1 MMKVRFIFQHN
12 NMKKK
17 LFTKDIK
24 GKGRGVFCNQ
34 HINKDEEFE
43 TCPLLV
49 FPAGDYDTLIE
60 SHLVDYFF
68 NFNKAE
74 HTLALA
80 LGFGSL
86 YNHAV
91 LSNAAYAL
99 NRENKTITFYALE
112 DIPSNAE
119 ICINY
124 AGERGQ
130 EFKEWFES
138 RNISYR

>member
-1 MMKVRFIFQHN
+1 MNKQLFI
-12 NMKKK
+12 KK
-17 LFTKDIK
+17 IN

-34 HINKDEEFE
+34 LISKDEEFE
-43 TCPLLV
+43 QCPVLV
-49 FPAGDYDTLIE
+49 LPAKDYDTVKA
-60 SHLVDYFF
+60 SKLVDYFF
-68 NFNKAE
+68 SFNKE
-74 HTLALA
+74 ENTLALA

-91 LSNAAYAL
+91 YSNAAYVL
-99 NRENKTITFYALE
+99 DRETKTITFFAIE
-112 DIPSNAE
+112 DIRPGTE

-138 RNISYR
+138 RNIQYKTG